1 MRKLTTV
8 VSLALLGLLV
18 SPPAE
23 AGATPSDKN
32 KVCIECW

>member
-8 VSLALLGLLV
+8 VSLALLGLMV
-18 SPPAE
+18 SPAAE
-23 AGATPSDKN
+23 AEATPNGKH